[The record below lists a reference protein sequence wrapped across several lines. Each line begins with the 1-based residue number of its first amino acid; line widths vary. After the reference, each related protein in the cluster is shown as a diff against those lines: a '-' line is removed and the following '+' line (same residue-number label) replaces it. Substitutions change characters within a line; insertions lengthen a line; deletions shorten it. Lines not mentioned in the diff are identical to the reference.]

1 MLQPSCIL
9 KQYSSSFVVQEEVR
23 EHYAVQVDGSG
34 MPTVVPTE
42 VALVCPRQQAPRP
55 GQEVT
60 ISYGDKSNEM
70 LLMSY
75 GRYWDALAWPLQGD
89 AVLCC
94 AVLCCAVLCCAEL
107 S

>member
-1 MLQPSCIL
+1 
-9 KQYSSSFVVQEEVR
+9 
-23 EHYAVQVDGSG
+23 
-34 MPTVVPTE
+34 MPTVVPSE
-42 VALVCPRQQAPRP
+42 VALVCPRQQAPKP

-75 GRYWDALAWPLQGD
+75 GMCWDALVC

-94 AVLCCAVLCCAEL
+94 AVLCCAVLCCAVL
-107 S
+107 CCAVLCCAVLCCAVLCRAALA

>member
-1 MLQPSCIL
+1 M
-9 KQYSSSFVVQEEVR
+9 
-23 EHYAVQVDGSG
+23 QVDGSG
-34 MPTVVPTE
+34 MPTVMPTE

-75 GRYWDALAWPLQGD
+75 GMCWDALACPLQDGAVLCW

-94 AVLCCAVLCCAEL
+94 AVL